1 MTSLQK
7 RKELVLDYF
16 GTFLTG
22 QGSHAE
28 ACLHALNDYHLWLE
42 ENGYFDS
49 SDYRPEGDDN
59 AE

>member
-1 MTSLQK
+1 MTSIQK

-16 GTFLTG
+16 GTFLFG

-42 ENGYFDS
+42 DNGYFDAL
-49 SDYRPEGDDN
+49 DYNLDGDDN
-59 AE
+59 EE

>member
-16 GTFLTG
+16 GTFLQG

-28 ACLHALNDYHLWLE
+28 ACLQALNDYHLWLE